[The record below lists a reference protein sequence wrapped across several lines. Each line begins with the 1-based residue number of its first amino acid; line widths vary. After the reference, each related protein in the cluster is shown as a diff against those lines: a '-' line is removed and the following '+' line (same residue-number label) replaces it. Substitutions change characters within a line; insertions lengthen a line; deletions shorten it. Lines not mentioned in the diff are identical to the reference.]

1 MNEIY
6 KIIFGFT
13 LGLIGSLFGVILA
26 NIFSERRDRKK
37 EFVQAATEFKA
48 AFENELT
55 RLRYEDSTVAD
66 IINPALIK
74 HINAIDRFAQFLSG
88 EDEIRF
94 RVVCSKYL
102 PSRPHPG
109 DAPECPEYPYKDWFL
124 MEENKA
130 RQTVLCEIN
139 TILSFAKFK

>member
-1 MNEIY
+1 ME
-6 KIIFGFT
+6 
-13 LGLIGSLFGVILA
+13 IGSFITGFFLGTIAAFFGSWFSH
-26 NIFSERRDRKK
+26 IFSERRDRRK
-37 EFVQAATEFKA
+37 EFKQAAADFKA

-109 DAPECPEYPYKDWFL
+109 DAPKYPEYQYKDWFL

-139 TILSFAKFK
+139 TMLSFAKFK